1 MAKTLYEV
9 KVKTGTYQDSTGAE
23 KGRYERI
30 GSVIETKNGLML
42 KLDSIPIVENGWG
55 GWAYL
60 NPPRPKEEL
69 NQKSK
74 KSIDDD
80 SDFPF

>member
-9 KVKTGTYQDSTGAE
+9 RVKTGTYTDQSGAE

-30 GSVIETKNGLML
+30 GSVIETKSGPML
-42 KLDSIPIVENGWG
+42 KLDSIPIVENGWS

-60 NPPRPKEEL
+60 STPKPKDDL
-69 NQKSK
+69 KPKGK
-74 KSIDDD
+74 KEQDDD
-80 SDFPF
+80 IPW